1 MGELIEMNGAREQ
14 EAPQA
19 DGIRAFDQE
28 GREVIVPREEWRTNV
43 LPGMLKEIW
52 DQPEQSYMLILNSLN
67 DGFVA
72 EVAEAAEHLAQ
83 MDPVAARGTCIW
95 SIVLI
100 QLGRLDEAQAL
111 LEEFGKA
118 HPEDGSVLTNLAKVY
133 AAKGDAELAASTL
146 WHALEVEPNLDNG
159 LGWYL
164 AQAQEAGGEA
174 AVLPAL
180 QKVAALPGSWRALLW
195 MARQRIQSGDLAGA
209 MEMYG
214 DALARVQGLGMPGV
228 PGDFLMQM
236 SGDLGGAGHLAE
248 LVELTGPHFVPELH
262 GMPVGNNLI
271 KANFDLGNLQAASAI
286 VDALATFQRP
296 DWRQPLGFWMQEIAK
311 ARGGLGNESSGMEAV
326 DAGVQIGMLRIDG
339 PIWLPAGSPG
349 NQLFGSIPSA
359 KSDLAVT
366 FMGGTAE
373 APKVQPSPQM
383 IDAIGRLTRSLPM
396 FLSEQ
401 VSLRTAVQGRAM
413 LPWATGPQ
421 SGFVIAGEAWSGEQ
435 AVAAV
440 AAPNGDTA
448 LSTYAVTVHLDATV
462 EPWTAEL
469 VFLRMSDGA
478 QVGEM
483 FAEFPADAP
492 EDGLPGLADE
502 VVEMMGSV
510 GPASS
515 GAAAGRYVVPGGA
528 AFGGYLLRLEQLLAV
543 RCASMDAN
551 GVKVPAS
558 FLTGEREILEGEIQ
572 MCLEMPESVPARLL
586 LIETMTAMLRVKPEL
601 VEEFRERVD
610 KLMTENPLAIN

>member
-1 MGELIEMNGAREQ
+1 MGELIEMNGAPEQ

-19 DGIRAFDQE
+19 DGIRAFDQN
-28 GREVIVPREEWRTNV
+28 GQEVIVPREEWRTNV

-72 EVAEAAEHLAQ
+72 EVADAAEHLAQ
-83 MDPVAARGTCIW
+83 TDPVPARGTCIW
-95 SIVLI
+95 GIVLI
-100 QLGRLDEAQAL
+100 QQGRLDEAQTL
-111 LEEFGKA
+111 LEGFGKT
-118 HPEDGSVLTNLAKVY
+118 HGEDGSVLTNLAKVY
-133 AAKGDAELAASTL
+133 AAKGNAELAASTL
-146 WHALEVEPNLDNG
+146 WRALEVEPNLDNG

-214 DALARVQGLGMPGV
+214 DALARVQTLGLPGV

-236 SGDLGGAGHLAE
+236 SGDLGGGGHLAE
-248 LVELTGPHFVPELH
+248 LVELTGPYFVPELH

-271 KANFDLGNLQAASAI
+271 KANFDLGNLQAARAI

-296 DWRQPLGFWMQEIAK
+296 EWRQPLGFWAQEIA
-311 ARGGLGNESSGMEAV
+311 RVGGGNASEGSGMQPV
-326 DAGVQIGMLRIDG
+326 DPGVQIGMLRIDG

-349 NQLFGSIPSA
+349 AQLFGAIPSA

-373 APKVQPSPQM
+373 APKVQPTPQM

-413 LPWATGPQ
+413 LPWATGEQ
-421 SGFVIAGEAWSGEQ
+421 SGFVIAGEPWSAEQ

-440 AAPNGDTA
+440 AQPNGDTA
-448 LSTYAVTVHLDATV
+448 PSTYAVTVHLDATV

-469 VFLRMSDGA
+469 VFLRMSDGT
-478 QVGEM
+478 QIGEM

-492 EDGLPGLADE
+492 EDGLPGLANE
-502 VVEMMGSV
+502 VVEMMESV
-510 GPASS
+510 DPASS
-515 GAAAGRYVVPGGA
+515 STTAGRYVVPGGA

-551 GVKVPAS
+551 GTKVPAS
-558 FLTGEREILEGEIQ
+558 FLSGEREILEGELQ
-572 MCLEMPESVPARLL
+572 MCMDMPESVPARLL

-601 VEEFRERVD
+601 VEEFRGRVD
-610 KLMTENPLAIN
+610 KLMTEKPLSV